1 MELDDYGPTIEDEIR
16 GNDELSPAEKKL
28 LIQKS
33 RIEFY
38 RNALIFVLLVLLL
51 GAIGVII
58 RGWLL
63 AVIDGAIFWG
73 TVIAYTLLEDKK
85 NSIEIALAEE
95 SQNRQKVRSRNKKR
109 R

>member
-1 MELDDYGPTIEDEIR
+1 MDWDDYGPTIEDEIR

-28 LIQKS
+28 RIQESKV
-33 RIEFY
+33 EFY
-38 RNALIFVLLVLLL
+38 RAALIFVLLVLLL
-51 GAIGVII
+51 GVIGAVV

-73 TVIAYTLLEDKK
+73 TAIVYTLLENKK

-95 SQNRQKVRSRNKKR
+95 SQKRHKIKSRNKKR